1 MDINNTLSKLLG
13 NNKSI
18 DEVQIDP
25 KVIDEIVKIAI
36 NADPNEYVALLSGK
50 IHKNIL
56 KVTGLI
62 FLPFEASNTS
72 AVMQVFMM
80 PMTTNAVGSVHS
92 HPGPSAMPSN
102 ADLIFFGKN
111 GYFHMIICRPYSQAT
126 IKSYDALGNPVPFV
140 VKDLGDE
147 VEIKQL
153 EDFDIDDEFFD
164 EELIKELKKDE
175 ALEEKLEEEELEEE
189 KLEEEDLKED
199 EKLDEIEKK
208 LQLEEINM
216 KNDKNKDK
224 PEIIPPQIPST
235 INLEFEIGGKKI
247 NKELPLP
254 PEYEPGDEIEVDIRT
269 DKTPGDSIDEI
280 NLNVKKA
287 PKNVAAAQ
295 GSNKVLTVTP
305 SASSNTSKSSNQ
317 IDKEIEQMES
327 EIEKLKREN
336 ERLRK
341 GL

>member
-13 NNKSI
+13 NDKSI

-36 NADPNEYVALLSGK
+36 NADPKEYVALLSGK

-62 FLPFEASNTS
+62 FLPFEASDTS

-80 PMTTNAVGSVHS
+80 PITTDAVGSVHS

-102 ADLIFFGKN
+102 ADLTFFGKN

-126 IKSYDALGNPVPFV
+126 IKSYDAFGNPVPFV

-147 VEIKQL
+147 VEIKHL

-164 EELIKELKKDE
+164 DELLKELKE
-175 ALEEKLEEEELEEE
+175 EEKLEEE
-189 KLEEEDLKED
+189 KLEEEKLEE
-199 EKLDEIEKK
+199 EKLEELKQK
-208 LQLEEINM
+208 QQLEEINM
-216 KNDKNKDK
+216 KNDKN
-224 PEIIPPQIPST
+224 PEIIPPKMPST

-287 PKNVAAAQ
+287 PKNIATNQ